1 MKLLLNQHMWM
12 RVEPHVW
19 HQIVLDKVHGSPKPE
34 SLGGRMDPH
43 PVGVF
48 GNYVAFRWPT
58 DDPKFRSTFVKNGR
72 AGAPISKV
80 ALPSGGLFAEAVL
93 GQANAA
99 EKIDLT
105 RFRNWKDSRSEEHT
119 SELQSLMRN
128 SYSVFCLK
136 QKKLHTSKT

>member
-1 MKLLLNQHMWM
+1 MSKYASVRTGAELAVRDVSKILQKMKLLLNQHMWM

-58 DDPKFRSTFVKNGR
+58 DDPKFLRTFVTTGR
-72 AGAPISKV
+72 PGPPLSHF
-80 ALPSGGLFAEAVL
+80 ALYRKSAV
-93 GQANAA
+93 
-99 EKIDLT
+99 
-105 RFRNWKDSRSEEHT
+105 
-119 SELQSLMRN
+119 
-128 SYSVFCLK
+128 
-136 QKKLHTSKT
+136 

>member
-1 MKLLLNQHMWM
+1 MRISDWSSDVCSSDLQALAQARAKYASLRAGAELAVRDVSKILQKMKLLLNQHMWM

-80 ALPSGGLFAEAVL
+80 ALPSGGLFAEAEIGRAHV
-93 GQANAA
+93 
-99 EKIDLT
+99 
-105 RFRNWKDSRSEEHT
+105 
-119 SELQSLMRN
+119 
-128 SYSVFCLK
+128 
-136 QKKLHTSKT
+136 

>member
-72 AGAPISKV
+72 AGAPIS
-80 ALPSGGLFAEAVL
+80 
-93 GQANAA
+93 
-99 EKIDLT
+99 
-105 RFRNWKDSRSEEHT
+105 RSEEHT
-119 SELQSLMRN
+119 SELQSLMRI
-128 SYSVFCLK
+128 SSAVFCLK
-136 QKKLHTSKT
+136 TKKPHHAPSTSYKDIRHK

>member
-1 MKLLLNQHMWM
+1 
-12 RVEPHVW
+12 
-19 HQIVLDKVHGSPKPE
+19 
-34 SLGGRMDPH
+34 MDPH

-105 RFRNWKDSRSEEHT
+105 RFWNWKDSRSEEHT